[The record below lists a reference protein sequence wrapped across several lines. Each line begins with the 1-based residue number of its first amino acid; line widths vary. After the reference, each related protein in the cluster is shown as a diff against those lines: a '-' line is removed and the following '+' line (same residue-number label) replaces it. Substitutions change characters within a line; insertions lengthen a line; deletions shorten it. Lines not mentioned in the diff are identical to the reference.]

1 MQILVS
7 FVLLDIVNYKVRK
20 LAVLNI
26 LEAEADLALIGKL
39 TAHLG
44 VERGFIHNDDSLAAF
59 AYLACKLITVYNR
72 KNSRGVGELIIAR
85 KLRRSCVKAEV
96 DALPAEV
103 AESFSRLASTDALLL
118 HESLEFVHIKRHA
131 LVNEHFG
138 CHIHG
143 EAVGIIK
150 LECVSAGEHG
160 LALCLVLLEQA
171 VVYLQAGVDG
181 LCEAVLLAF
190 NDAGYILLLF
200 AQLGILAL
208 VFVNNGVD
216 DLIKERLVN
225 AQELTVTRSSS
236 EKSAQDIATPL
247 V

>member
-1 MQILVS
+1 MQILIALI
-7 FVLLDIVNYKVRK
+7 LLDTVNDKARE

-39 TAHLG
+39 TAHFG
-44 VERGFIHNDDSLAAF
+44 VERGFIHDDDTLAAL
-59 AYLACKLITVYNR
+59 AYLACKLIAVYDS
-72 KNSRGVGELIIAR
+72 KNSRGIGELIIAR
-85 KLRRSCVKAEV
+85 KLRRSCVKAKV
-96 DALPAEV
+96 NALPAEV
-103 AESFSRLASTDALLL
+103 AESFSRLAGADALLL
-118 HESLEFVHIKRHA
+118 HESFELVHIKRHA

-138 CHIHG
+138 GHIHW

-150 LECVSAGEHG
+150 LECVGAGEHG
-160 LALCLVLLEQA
+160 LALSFVLLEQT
-171 VVYLQAGVDG
+171 VIYLQAGVDG
-181 LCEAVLLAF
+181 LCKAILLAF
-190 NDAGYILLLF
+190 NNAGYILLLF

-236 EKSAQDIATPL
+236 EKPAQDIAAPL